1 VEYATTYGIF
11 TAGGV
16 AAAAAAAAAAA
27 SVVVF
32 LQHKHPSTGQQR
44 LGVELAS

>member
-1 VEYATTYGIF
+1 VEHATTYGIF
-11 TAGGV
+11 TAGGI
-16 AAAAAAAAAAA
+16 AAAAAAAA

-44 LGVELAS
+44 RGVELAS

>member
-1 VEYATTYGIF
+1 VEHATTYGIF

-16 AAAAAAAAAAA
+16 VAAAAAAAA

-44 LGVELAS
+44 RGVELAS

>member
-1 VEYATTYGIF
+1 VEHATTYGIF

-16 AAAAAAAAAAA
+16 AAAAAAAA

-44 LGVELAS
+44 RGVELAS